1 VDDVRRRVDEFI
13 EAGVQ
18 HFELKIIYP
27 TMDSLMKQM
36 TLWSEEIL
44 PHYD

>member
-1 VDDVRRRVDEFI
+1 
-13 EAGVQ
+13 VQ
-18 HFELKIIYP
+18 HFELKMIYP
-27 TMDSLMKQM
+27 TMDSLIKQM